1 MKRIVT
7 LLMALV
13 FVLALF
19 AGCSGGTPT
28 GTPDNG
34 SATSAPAT
42 SAPTSAPASAKPTE
56 APVATAAPEETP
68 APTEEPSPYK
78 FASGKFAADEN
89 GVALEPFSYEQPF
102 CTTDEV
108 IQYWNV
114 CYTPQFLPEEGM
126 NSMPYQ
132 MDVEKMTGVHVEYLC
147 PAAETK
153 QQAFSVLLA
162 SDDLPDL
169 MAHGLTY
176 YGRSAND
183 AIDEGWFAN
192 IYDYRE
198 YAPNYFY
205 QADQFTEKVHNTIYT
220 RPDRVAWFYGI
231 LVNPTPANGTVIR
244 TDFLDRVGM
253 KWEDITTFD
262 KMHDAL
268 YAFKTQLE
276 VQWPMELYY
285 TLEQGPG
292 VTFSGFNTAVW
303 VNPYGLPSV
312 RRVDDEVM
320 FTLTREDD
328 KDAIT
333 MLQQWYQEGLID
345 PGWPGYTSNDQMSDM
360 ITTDKCG
367 LANMNAS
374 QIPDYEGQSV
384 NPDCKWVSLPRTLR
398 YDGQELKYA
407 QELNHMTYG
416 YVTLSAKCANLP
428 LAVTWC
434 DWFFSPEGA
443 EYSSWGPEG
452 IVWEYNAKGERQL
465 TDFVLNN
472 PAGAT
477 SAWVLLLYSAN
488 NLCDATLFDQTR
500 SYAYEGGEEVFEM
513 SKRWLV
519 PNYKGEY
526 DMPSGFKLTDEES
539 EEIRQYSGDLVT
551 YLNETYLAFFTGDRP
566 MSEWDTYQQ
575 GLITCGMDKILEIY
589 QNAYDA
595 YMAENA

>member
-1 MKRIVT
+1 MNRNRIVT
-7 LLMALV
+7 LLLALA

-19 AGCSGGTPT
+19 TGCSGGTPSG
-28 GTPDNG
+28 GTTATNAP
-34 SATSAPAT
+34 SATSQP
-42 SAPTSAPASAKPTE
+42 
-56 APVATAAPEETP
+56 TAAPSSGSPTEKPAATEEP

-78 FASGKFAADEN
+78 FAAGKFAADAN
-89 GVALEPFSYEQPF
+89 GVATEPYSYDQPF
-102 CTTDEV
+102 CDTDEV
-108 IQYWNV
+108 LEYWNV

-126 NSMPYQ
+126 TNMPYQ
-132 MDVEKMTGVHVEYLC
+132 QDCEKFTGVHVEYLC

-192 IYDYRE
+192 IYDYRQ

-220 RPDRVAWFYGI
+220 RDDRVVWFYGI
-231 LVNPTPANGTVIR
+231 LVNPTPANGSVIR
-244 TDFLDRVGM
+244 VDFLEKVGM
-253 KWEDITTFD
+253 KAEDIITFD

-268 YAFKTQLE
+268 YAFKSQLE
-276 VQWPMELYY
+276 VEFPMELYY

-312 RRVDDEVM
+312 RVVDGEVQ
-320 FTLTREDD
+320 FTLTQQDD
-328 KDAIT
+328 YDAIS
-333 MLQQWYQEGLID
+333 MLQGWYLEGLFD
-345 PGWPGYTSNDQMSDM
+345 PGWPSYTSNDQMADM
-360 ITTDKCG
+360 ITTDKTG

-374 QIPDYEGQSV
+374 QIPDYEKQSV
-384 NPDCKWVSLPRTLR
+384 NPDCKWVSIPRTLR
-398 YDGQELKYA
+398 YEGQKLMYA

-416 YVTLSAKCANLP
+416 NTTLSAKCENLP

-443 EYSSWGPEG
+443 EYSSWGPQD
-452 IVWEYNAKGERQL
+452 IVWEYNAKGEKVL

-472 PAGAT
+472 PNGAT
-477 SAWVLLLYSAN
+477 SAWMLLLYSAN

-500 SYAYEGGEEVFEM
+500 SYAYEGGEEIFEM
-513 SKRWLV
+513 SKTWLV
-519 PNYKGEY
+519 ADYKGEY

-551 YLNETYLAFFTGDRP
+551 YLNETYLAFFTGDKP
-566 MSEWDTYQQ
+566 MSEWDAYIQ
-575 GLITCGMDKILEIY
+575 GCNVCGMDKILEIY

-595 YMAENA
+595 YMAQH